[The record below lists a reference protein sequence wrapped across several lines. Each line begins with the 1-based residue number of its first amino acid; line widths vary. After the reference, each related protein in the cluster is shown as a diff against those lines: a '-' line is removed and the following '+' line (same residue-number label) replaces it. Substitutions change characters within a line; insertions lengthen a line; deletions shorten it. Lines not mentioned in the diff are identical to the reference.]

1 MIDTN
6 IYNSASAIFQDQNL
20 TSQQKARLL
29 REYMELKSQREQEE
43 ASEIAAPKVPPKAE
57 PAVPEKRETEKFVVV
72 EPSAVH
78 VEKEQKPVSINE
90 VTAEIIELN
99 RQISDEF
106 NAFEDDNTYTIV
118 ENYCL
123 DNPNIGGR
131 EMAVYAMLARHCH
144 MPKRTCKVSLV
155 RLSERLGWKRDTI
168 NKALDNLTKFGLIE
182 RGERDNGG
190 AYTYTLT
197 HRHRS
202 KKKEKKAA

>member
-1 MIDTN
+1 MTDTR
-6 IYNSASAIFQDQNL
+6 IFSSSSNTLQDPKTQTDVRTLVN
-20 TSQQKARLL
+20 RI
-29 REYMELKSQREQEE
+29 RERQGLPPINPEPVAERV
-43 ASEIAAPKVPPKAE
+43 AP
-57 PAVPEKRETEKFVVV
+57 
-72 EPSAVH
+72 EPSGVH
-78 VEKEQKPVSINE
+78 VQKEAQPASTNG

-131 EMAVYAMLARHCH
+131 EMAVYAMLARYCH
-144 MPKRTCKVSLV
+144 LPKRTCKASLV
-155 RLSERLGWKRDTI
+155 RLLERLGWKRDTI
-168 NKALDNLTKFGLIE
+168 SKALDNLVKFELIE

>member
-1 MIDTN
+1 MIDSKLSSTRSS
-6 IYNSASAIFQDQNL
+6 ILQD
-20 TSQQKARLL
+20 
-29 REYMELKSQREQEE
+29 
-43 ASEIAAPKVPPKAE
+43 
-57 PAVPEKRETEKFVVV
+57 PEKRKWVEYLKKLIRQREKGRS
-72 EPSAVH
+72 EQAAVKPNQLELAKIVNESSTVH
-78 VEKEQKPVSINE
+78 AEKQQQPASTNE
-90 VTAEIIELN
+90 VTAEIVQLY
-99 RQISDEF
+99 ISDF
-106 NAFEDDNTYTIV
+106 QDDNTYTIV

-155 RLSERLGWKRDTI
+155 RLSEKLGWKRDTI

-182 RGERDNGG
+182 RGERENGG